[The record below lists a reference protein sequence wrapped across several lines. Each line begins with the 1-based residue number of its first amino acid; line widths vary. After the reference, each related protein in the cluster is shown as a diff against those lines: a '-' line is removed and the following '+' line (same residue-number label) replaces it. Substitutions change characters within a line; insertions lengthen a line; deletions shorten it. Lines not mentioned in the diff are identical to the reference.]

1 MFKSTP
7 FKRSQRVSD
16 LLRKVVASIFL
27 FDLRDPRL
35 KNLTISRVEMS
46 DDLSNATIYYFSN
59 FLESEGDELQKVL
72 AKSKGFIKSLLG
84 KRLSLKK
91 IDFNIILSI
100 FVNFFLFFCYQFL
113 INVCPKIEKKLI
125 KN

>member
-7 FKRSQRVSD
+7 FKRSQIVSD
-16 LLRKVVASIFL
+16 LIRKEVASIFL

-72 AKSKGFIKSLLG
+72 AKSKGFIKLLLG

-91 IDFNIILSI
+91 I
-100 FVNFFLFFCYQFL
+100 
-113 INVCPKIEKKLI
+113 PKISFKEESDA
-125 KN
+125 

>member
-16 LLRKVVASIFL
+16 LIRKEVASIFL

-72 AKSKGFIKSLLG
+72 AKSEGFIKLLLG

-91 IDFNIILSI
+91 I
-100 FVNFFLFFCYQFL
+100 
-113 INVCPKIEKKLI
+113 PKIYFKEEMDA
-125 KN
+125 

>member
-16 LLRKVVASIFL
+16 LIRKEVASIFL

-72 AKSKGFIKSLLG
+72 AKSNGFIKLLLG

-91 IDFNIILSI
+91 I
-100 FVNFFLFFCYQFL
+100 
-113 INVCPKIEKKLI
+113 PKISFKEESDA
-125 KN
+125 

>member
-16 LLRKVVASIFL
+16 LIRKEVASIFL

-72 AKSKGFIKSLLG
+72 AKSKGFIKLLLG

-91 IDFNIILSI
+91 I
-100 FVNFFLFFCYQFL
+100 
-113 INVCPKIEKKLI
+113 PKIYFKEEMDA
-125 KN
+125 

>member
-16 LLRKVVASIFL
+16 LIRKEVASIFL

-59 FLESEGDELQKVL
+59 FLESEGDELQKAL
-72 AKSKGFIKSLLG
+72 TKSKGFIKLLLG

-91 IDFNIILSI
+91 I
-100 FVNFFLFFCYQFL
+100 
-113 INVCPKIEKKLI
+113 PKISFKEESDA
-125 KN
+125 

>member
-16 LLRKVVASIFL
+16 LIRKEVASIFL

-59 FLESEGDELQKVL
+59 FLGSEGDELQKVL
-72 AKSKGFIKSLLG
+72 AKSKGFIKLLLG

-91 IDFNIILSI
+91 I
-100 FVNFFLFFCYQFL
+100 
-113 INVCPKIEKKLI
+113 PKISFKEESDA
-125 KN
+125 

>member
-16 LLRKVVASIFL
+16 LIRKEVASIFL

-59 FLESEGDELQKVL
+59 FLESEGDDLQKVL
-72 AKSKGFIKSLLG
+72 AKSKGFIKLLLG

-91 IDFNIILSI
+91 I
-100 FVNFFLFFCYQFL
+100 
-113 INVCPKIEKKLI
+113 PKISFK
-125 KN
+125 

>member
-16 LLRKVVASIFL
+16 LIRKEVASIFL

-46 DDLSNATIYYFSN
+46 DDLSNATIYYFCN

-72 AKSKGFIKSLLG
+72 AKSKGFIKLLLG

-91 IDFNIILSI
+91 I
-100 FVNFFLFFCYQFL
+100 
-113 INVCPKIEKKLI
+113 PKISFKEESDA
-125 KN
+125 

>member
-16 LLRKVVASIFL
+16 LIRKEVASIFL

-91 IDFNIILSI
+91 IPKNI
-100 FVNFFLFFCYQFL
+100 F
-113 INVCPKIEKKLI
+113 
-125 KN
+125 

>member
-16 LLRKVVASIFL
+16 LVRKEIANIFL

-46 DDLSNATIYYFSN
+46 DDLSNATVYFFSN
-59 FLESEGDELQKVL
+59 FLESEVDDLQKVL
-72 AKSKGFIKSLLG
+72 AKSNGFIKAKLG
-84 KRLSLKK
+84 KRLNLKK
-91 IDFNIILSI
+91 I
-100 FVNFFLFFCYQFL
+100 
-113 INVCPKIEKKLI
+113 PKIYFKEEI
-125 KN
+125 DA

>member
-16 LLRKVVASIFL
+16 LIRKEVASIFL

-46 DDLSNATIYYFSN
+46 DDLSNATVYYFSN

-72 AKSKGFIKSLLG
+72 AKSKGFIKLLLG

-91 IDFNIILSI
+91 I
-100 FVNFFLFFCYQFL
+100 
-113 INVCPKIEKKLI
+113 PKISFKEESDA
-125 KN
+125 

>member
-1 MFKSTP
+1 LFKSTP

-16 LLRKVVASIFL
+16 LIRKEVASIFL

-35 KNLTISRVEMS
+35 KNLTISKVEMS

-72 AKSKGFIKSLLG
+72 TKSKGFIKSLLG

-91 IDFNIILSI
+91 I
-100 FVNFFLFFCYQFL
+100 
-113 INVCPKIEKKLI
+113 PKIYFKEEMDA
-125 KN
+125 

>member
-16 LLRKVVASIFL
+16 LIRKEVASIFL

-59 FLESEGDELQKVL
+59 FLESEGDELQKAL
-72 AKSKGFIKSLLG
+72 TKSKGFIKSLLG

-91 IDFNIILSI
+91 I
-100 FVNFFLFFCYQFL
+100 
-113 INVCPKIEKKLI
+113 PKI
-125 KN
+125 

>member
-16 LLRKVVASIFL
+16 LIRKEVASIFL

-59 FLESEGDELQKVL
+59 FLESEGDDLQKVL
-72 AKSKGFIKSLLG
+72 AKSKGFIKLLLG

-91 IDFNIILSI
+91 I
-100 FVNFFLFFCYQFL
+100 
-113 INVCPKIEKKLI
+113 PKISFKEESDA
-125 KN
+125 

>member
-16 LLRKVVASIFL
+16 LIRKEVASIFL

-72 AKSKGFIKSLLG
+72 TKSKGFIKSLLG

-91 IDFNIILSI
+91 I
-100 FVNFFLFFCYQFL
+100 
-113 INVCPKIEKKLI
+113 PKIHFKEEMDA
-125 KN
+125 

>member
-16 LLRKVVASIFL
+16 LIRKEVASIFL

-72 AKSKGFIKSLLG
+72 AKSEGFIKLLLG

-91 IDFNIILSI
+91 I
-100 FVNFFLFFCYQFL
+100 
-113 INVCPKIEKKLI
+113 PKISFKEESDA
-125 KN
+125 

>member
-16 LLRKVVASIFL
+16 LIRKEVASIFL

-72 AKSKGFIKSLLG
+72 AKS
-84 KRLSLKK
+84 
-91 IDFNIILSI
+91 
-100 FVNFFLFFCYQFL
+100 
-113 INVCPKIEKKLI
+113 
-125 KN
+125 

>member
-16 LLRKVVASIFL
+16 LIRKEVASIFL

-91 IDFNIILSI
+91 I
-100 FVNFFLFFCYQFL
+100 
-113 INVCPKIEKKLI
+113 PKISFKEESDA
-125 KN
+125 

>member
-16 LLRKVVASIFL
+16 LIRKEVASIFL

-72 AKSKGFIKSLLG
+72 AKSKGFIKLLLG

-91 IDFNIILSI
+91 I
-100 FVNFFLFFCYQFL
+100 
-113 INVCPKIEKKLI
+113 PKISFKEESDA
-125 KN
+125 

>member
-16 LLRKVVASIFL
+16 LIRKEVASIFL

-35 KNLTISRVEMS
+35 KTLTISRVEMS

-72 AKSKGFIKSLLG
+72 AKSKGFIKLLLG

-91 IDFNIILSI
+91 I
-100 FVNFFLFFCYQFL
+100 
-113 INVCPKIEKKLI
+113 PKISFKEESDA
-125 KN
+125 

>member
-16 LLRKVVASIFL
+16 LIRKEVASIFL

-72 AKSKGFIKSLLG
+72 AKSKGFVKLLLG

-91 IDFNIILSI
+91 I
-100 FVNFFLFFCYQFL
+100 
-113 INVCPKIEKKLI
+113 PKISFKEESDA
-125 KN
+125 

>member
-16 LLRKVVASIFL
+16 LIRKEVASIFL

-72 AKSKGFIKSLLG
+72 AKSNGFIKLLLG

-91 IDFNIILSI
+91 I
-100 FVNFFLFFCYQFL
+100 
-113 INVCPKIEKKLI
+113 PKIYFKEEMDA
-125 KN
+125 